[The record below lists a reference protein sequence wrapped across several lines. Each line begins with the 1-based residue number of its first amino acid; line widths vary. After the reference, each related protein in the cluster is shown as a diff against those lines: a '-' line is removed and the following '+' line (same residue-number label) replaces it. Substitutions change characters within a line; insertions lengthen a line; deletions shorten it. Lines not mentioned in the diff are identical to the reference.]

1 MRINPKIVKKWK
13 ILQKTAPF
21 LIIGM
26 ALMTAGSFLCG
37 RYFHTDI
44 EKWRDQL
51 VTAFWD
57 VGEEILWHQIFPL
70 ERTEKKKG
78 VKAAGVD
85 SWQNRSAASNNGAS
99 GSGVSDPAYEKYRQ
113 TSEFYRTHSYLAWI
127 GEDEADL
134 DVDGGENN
142 WALGAGAVPGT
153 DVWNSDNLKADG
165 TEEGAVSGQN
175 SDPGE
180 DTASAA
186 SAIPHAATY
195 PLQQLMDY
203 DFLMKHFY
211 NVHTS
216 TTADRKLMNA
226 ENLLSKDITL
236 QKEEPP
242 APQKPQILIYH
253 THSQESYKNSGP
265 GENVTAIGGYL
276 AELLTQKGWSVYHDT
291 SVYDLKDGK
300 MDRSKAYNYAL
311 EGLNQILAKYPSIQV
326 ILDIHRDGVGE
337 NVYLKTDVNGKPTA
351 KIMFFNG
358 LSQTPEGPISYLP
371 NPYREENLAFSLK
384 MQLKAEEYYP
394 GFTRKIYLKGLRYNE
409 HLRPRSALIEVG
421 AQTNTFEEAKNAMEP
436 LAELFDM
443 VLQGK

>member
-1 MRINPKIVKKWK
+1 MCVLRQENMRIKLKIVKKWK

-26 ALMTAGSFLCG
+26 AVITAGSFFCG
-37 RYFHTDI
+37 RYFYADI
-44 EKWRDQL
+44 ERGKKQL
-51 VTAFWD
+51 AAAFWNA
-57 VGEEILWHQIFPL
+57 GEEILWKQIFPL
-70 ERTEKKKG
+70 EVRKNNEDGYEGTDNLKK
-78 VKAAGVD
+78 
-85 SWQNRSAASNNGAS
+85 QNTG
-99 GSGVSDPAYEKYRQ
+99 SDPAYEKYRQ
-113 TSEFYRTHSYLAWI
+113 TSEFYRTHGYLAWI
-127 GEDEADL
+127 GEDEADF
-134 DVDGGENN
+134 DVDGTGDGGSLAVGTGENVSSD
-142 WALGAGAVPGT
+142 GAGGGSSLA
-153 DVWNSDNLKADG
+153 AG
-165 TEEGAVSGQN
+165 TEENVFSNEGSRPDGN
-175 SDPGE
+175 
-180 DTASAA
+180 TADAKPR
-186 SAIPHAATY
+186 IATY
-195 PLQQLMDY
+195 PLQKLMDY

-216 TTADRKLMNA
+216 TTADRQLMNA

-236 QKEEPP
+236 QKEETLN
-242 APQKPQILIYH
+242 PQTPQILIYH

-265 GENVTAIGGYL
+265 DENVTAVGGYL
-276 AELLTQKGWSVYHDT
+276 AELLTEKGWSVYHDKGI
-291 SVYDLKDGK
+291 YDLQNGK

-337 NVYLKTDVNGKPTA
+337 NVYLKTDINGKATA
-351 KIMFFNG
+351 RIMFFNG

-436 LAELFDM
+436 LAELLDM
-443 VLQGK
+443 VLQGN

>member
-21 LIIGM
+21 LMIGM
-26 ALMTAGSFLCG
+26 VLITAGSFLCG

-51 VTAFWD
+51 VTAFWN
-57 VGEEILWHQIFPL
+57 VGEEILWQQIFPL
-70 ERTEKKKG
+70 EKAEKS
-78 VKAAGVD
+78 KAENGGGMG
-85 SWQNRSAASNNGAS
+85 SWQSRNAVSDNGAS
-99 GSGVSDPAYEKYRQ
+99 GSGISDPAYEKYRQ
-113 TSEFYRTHSYLAWI
+113 TSEFYRTHEYLAWI

-134 DVDGGENN
+134 DVDGTGGGNG
-142 WALGAGAVPGT
+142 WALGNGDLGAGGPGEN
-153 DVWNSDNLKADG
+153 VVSDENR
-165 TEEGAVSGQN
+165 
-175 SDPGE
+175 DPGE

-186 SAIPHAATY
+186 VTEPRAATY

-236 QKEEPP
+236 QKENPP
-242 APQKPQILIYH
+242 DPQKPQILIYH

-291 SVYDLKDGK
+291 GVYDLKDGK

-326 ILDIHRDGVGE
+326 VLDIHRDGVGE
-337 NVYLKTDVNGKPTA
+337 NVYLKTDVNGKSTA

-436 LAELFDM
+436 LAELLDM

>member
-1 MRINPKIVKKWK
+1 MCVLRQENMRIKPKIVKKWK

-26 ALMTAGSFLCG
+26 AVITAGSFFCG
-37 RYFHTDI
+37 RYFYTDI
-44 EKWRDQL
+44 ERGKKQL
-51 VTAFWD
+51 AAAFWNA
-57 VGEEILWHQIFPL
+57 GEEILWKQIFPL
-70 ERTEKKKG
+70 EVRKNNEDGYEGTDNLKK
-78 VKAAGVD
+78 
-85 SWQNRSAASNNGAS
+85 QNTG
-99 GSGVSDPAYEKYRQ
+99 SDPAYEKYRQ
-113 TSEFYRTHSYLAWI
+113 TSEFYRTHGYLAWI
-127 GEDEADL
+127 GEDEADFDMDEAGGVSSL
-134 DVDGGENN
+134 TAGTGENVSSN
-142 WALGAGAVPGT
+142 EENGPDGNTAA
-153 DVWNSDNLKADG
+153 NLR
-165 TEEGAVSGQN
+165 
-175 SDPGE
+175 
-180 DTASAA
+180 
-186 SAIPHAATY
+186 IATY
-195 PLQQLMDY
+195 PLQKLMDY

-216 TTADRKLMNA
+216 TTADRQLMNA

-236 QKEEPP
+236 QKEETPD
-242 APQKPQILIYH
+242 PQTPQILIYH
-253 THSQESYKNSGP
+253 THSQESYKNSGSD
-265 GENVTAIGGYL
+265 ETVTAVGGYL
-276 AELLTQKGWSVYHDT
+276 AKLLTENGWSVYHDKG
-291 SVYDLKDGK
+291 VYDLQKGK

-337 NVYLKTDVNGKPTA
+337 NVYLKTDINGKATA
-351 KIMFFNG
+351 RIMFFNG

-436 LAELFDM
+436 LAELLDM
-443 VLQGK
+443 VLQGN

>member
-1 MRINPKIVKKWK
+1 MQHMNSNRVCLHVLRQEKMRIKPKIVKKWK

-26 ALMTAGSFLCG
+26 AVITAGSFLWAG
-37 RYFHTDI
+37 YFHTHM
-44 EKWRDQL
+44 EKWRDSL
-51 VTAFWD
+51 AAAFWNA
-57 VGEEILWHQIFPL
+57 GEEILWQQIFPL
-70 ERTEKKKG
+70 EKAEKKGTDHK
-78 VKAAGVD
+78 KID
-85 SWQNRSAASNNGAS
+85 DKQNAI
-99 GSGVSDPAYEKYRQ
+99 SDPAYEKYRQ
-113 TSEFYRTHSYLAWI
+113 ISEFYRTHEYLAWI
-127 GEDEADL
+127 GEDEADPVVDSAVDETDEGNNQTRDFEDASGP
-134 DVDGGENN
+134 DV
-142 WALGAGAVPGT
+142 
-153 DVWNSDNLKADG
+153 S
-165 TEEGAVSGQN
+165 
-175 SDPGE
+175 
-180 DTASAA
+180 ASY
-186 SAIPHAATY
+186 SRW
-195 PLQQLMDY
+195 QLMDY

-216 TTADRKLMNA
+216 TTADRSLMNA

-236 QKEEPP
+236 KKEESSDI
-242 APQKPQILIYH
+242 QNPQILIYH
-253 THSQESYKNSGP
+253 THSQESYKNSRP
-265 GENVTAIGGYL
+265 GETVTAVGGYL
-276 AELLTQKGWSVYHDT
+276 AELLTKKGWSVYHDT

-337 NVYLKTDVNGKPTA
+337 NVYLKTELNEKSTA

-436 LAELFDM
+436 LAELLDM

>member
-1 MRINPKIVKKWK
+1 
-13 ILQKTAPF
+13 
-21 LIIGM
+21 
-26 ALMTAGSFLCG
+26 
-37 RYFHTDI
+37 
-44 EKWRDQL
+44 
-51 VTAFWD
+51 
-57 VGEEILWHQIFPL
+57 
-70 ERTEKKKG
+70 
-78 VKAAGVD
+78 
-85 SWQNRSAASNNGAS
+85 
-99 GSGVSDPAYEKYRQ
+99 
-113 TSEFYRTHSYLAWI
+113 
-127 GEDEADL
+127 
-134 DVDGGENN
+134 
-142 WALGAGAVPGT
+142 
-153 DVWNSDNLKADG
+153 
-165 TEEGAVSGQN
+165 
-175 SDPGE
+175 
-180 DTASAA
+180 
-186 SAIPHAATY
+186 
-195 PLQQLMDY
+195 
-203 DFLMKHFY
+203 
-211 NVHTS
+211 
-216 TTADRKLMNA
+216 MNA

-236 QKEEPP
+236 QKEDPP
-242 APQKPQILIYH
+242 DPQKPQILIYH

-265 GENVTAIGGYL
+265 GGNVTDIGSYL
-276 AELLTQKGWSVYHDT
+276 AELLTEKGWSVYHDI

-337 NVYLKTDVNGKPTA
+337 NVYLKADVNGKPTA

-436 LAELFDM
+436 LAELLDM

>member
-1 MRINPKIVKKWK
+1 M
-13 ILQKTAPF
+13 
-21 LIIGM
+21 
-26 ALMTAGSFLCG
+26 
-37 RYFHTDI
+37 
-44 EKWRDQL
+44 
-51 VTAFWD
+51 TAFWNA
-57 VGEEILWHQIFPL
+57 GEEILWQQIFPL
-70 ERTEKKKG
+70 KKVEKKNG
-78 VKAAGVD
+78 VNVTGTG
-85 SWQNRSAASNNGAS
+85 SWQSRNAVSDNGAL
-99 GSGVSDPAYEKYRQ
+99 GNVVSDPAYEKYRQ
-113 TSEFYRTHSYLAWI
+113 TSEFYRTHEYLAWI

-134 DVDGGENN
+134 EVDGTGGGNGWAPKAGDVSGTDSLEFDRTGETAPSGENN
-142 WALGAGAVPGT
+142 GL
-153 DVWNSDNLKADG
+153 
-165 TEEGAVSGQN
+165 
-175 SDPGE
+175 GE
-180 DTASAA
+180 DTASVVAA
-186 SAIPHAATY
+186 KPRSATY

-226 ENLLSKDITL
+226 EKLLSKDITL
-236 QKEEPP
+236 QKEDPSD
-242 APQKPQILIYH
+242 PQKPQILIYH

-276 AELLTQKGWSVYHDT
+276 AELLAQKGWSVYHDT
-291 SVYDLKDGK
+291 SVYDLKNGK

-326 ILDIHRDGVGE
+326 VLDIHRDGVGE
-337 NVYLKTDVNGKPTA
+337 NVYLKADVNGKPTA

-436 LAELFDM
+436 LAELLDM